1 MQWDLKTLN
10 ELEPPC
16 KQGSKLRIIQA
27 SVRSFVATCR
37 RFGEPIATAKKEKT
51 EPRGSV
57 FSFLVRARG
66 LEPPQPCDH
75 KNLNLTRLPIPPSP
89 HPVLR
94 CGFAT

>member
-16 KQGSKLRIIQA
+16 KQGSKLRIIQQA
-27 SVRSFVATCR
+27 FVASLQLAGGSAIRLADSKKR
-37 RFGEPIATAKKEKT
+37 RYIKRCT
-51 EPRGSV
+51 